1 VKQSKPQSTSRHDS
15 HTKRRAFS
23 LITLLFPFL
32 LLTALEFT
40 LRISNYGADVSLFTT
55 EVLNGKTYNVMN
67 PAVKARYFSRVD
79 FSPNTSPDYFQIP
92 KPDSTFR
99 IFCLGG
105 STTAGFPYSF
115 VGSFSTFLRDRLKTM
130 FPDKRIEVV
139 NLGVTATNSYT
150 VLDVAKELVDY
161 QPDLFLVYDGHN
173 EFYGALGI
181 ASHESFVGSRWF
193 TQLYLKLVHFRSFQ
207 LFRNLFSHVMSL
219 SGNNSAEQ
227 QTGTM
232 MERLA
237 RGQYIPYGSEK
248 YRQCLENYKANV
260 EELADL
266 CKNNNISLFLGAQVS
281 NLRDRAPFVSVDAE
295 TKSPAEV
302 DILLTTGKNSLE
314 DNLYPNAFVSF
325 QKALSIDST
334 RADAQYCMART
345 LDSLGRKQEALAHYI
360 KARDYDML
368 RFRMSSDFNN
378 VLRRMDDDKLI
389 TFVDIERKFKANSP
403 DSLIGNTLILEHLHP
418 NARGYFLMAKEYVWM
433 MHWRKLI
440 VHTDDEW
447 NRRDNLD
454 DEKLWN
460 ERPITELDERCAQ
473 RRTEL
478 LKAGWPFR
486 NESVPVPDVDR
497 KDTIGVIA
505 EQVVRGFISWE
516 EGHVAVAD
524 HYARRGDFAKLEREY
539 KTLINQIPLNISAY
553 LLLAQV
559 YLQQNKNLE
568 AATILVRSLEVEK
581 TVFAYRT
588 LGRLA
593 LDAPVAIGFFEN
605 AFLLSTSQRDKTET
619 GYLLAEA
626 YLRGNDRLKAVTQ
639 LQNVL
644 TIDPQFA
651 PAMQLL
657 ARINPATR

>member
-1 VKQSKPQSTSRHDS
+1 
-15 HTKRRAFS
+15 
-23 LITLLFPFL
+23 
-32 LLTALEFT
+32 
-40 LRISNYGADVSLFTT
+40 
-55 EVLNGKTYNVMN
+55 MN
-67 PAVKARYFSRVD
+67 PAVKERYFSRVD

-139 NLGVTATNSYT
+139 NLGMTATNSYT

-181 ASHESFVGSRWF
+181 ASHESFAGSRWF

-207 LFRNLFSHVMSL
+207 LFRNIFSQMMSMF
-219 SGNNSAEQ
+219 GKNSAEQ
-227 QTGTM
+227 QSGTM

-237 RGQYIPYGSEK
+237 RGQYIRYGSDK
-248 YRQCLENYKANV
+248 YQQCLENYKANV

-281 NLRDRAPFVSVDAE
+281 NIRDRAPFVSVTEDAKPSAKFALHFNKGKE
-295 TKSPAEV
+295 LLKNEKYAE
-302 DILLTTGKNSLE
+302 
-314 DNLYPNAFVSF
+314 
-325 QKALSIDST
+325 ALSLFEKAIALDSAQ
-334 RADAQYCMART
+334 ADAHYNAALC
-345 LDSLGRKQEALAHYI
+345 LDTLGRKHEALIAYT

-378 VLRRMDDDKLI
+378 VLRGMDDDKLI
-389 TFVDIERKFKANSP
+389 TFVDVERKFKANSP

-440 VHTDDEW
+440 VQTDDEW

-486 NESVPVPDVDR
+486 NESLPVPDVDR

-505 EQVVRGFISWE
+505 EQVVRGLISWE

-568 AATILVRSLEVEK
+568 AATILVSSLEVEK

-593 LDAPVAIGFFEN
+593 LDAPVAIGFLEN
-605 AFLLSTSQRDKTET
+605 AFLLSTSQRDKAET